1 MGFSKLP
8 KFKKELSR
16 IFSFRKN
23 IWIINSFFF
32 TYFFVD
38 DLLMKAF
45 PLYIKHLGISSS
57 WWGYILSG
65 GSLIGFFLIPPIGAL
80 ADKHGRK
87 PILFLSLSLAGLT
100 LVGIMVSPYA
110 LIIVGLMALIPIT
123 RSINNI
129 TVNPLLAH
137 TESQEERGFVFGVRD
152 VFLHSG
158 AALGTFAGGWFLA
171 ASYSGSSFRH
181 IFLIALLFLF
191 FTGLI
196 VYFFDEKTQN
206 TTGDEFKEGLLASF
220 KEINDKK
227 SLLILSLL
235 QVFRGFYPPLIA
247 FIPILGAEIG
257 LKSSHIMYVIAS
269 STGVT
274 ALLSLVGGKLSD
286 LLNRKKMYLTDIFF
300 DILIL
305 FALIFARNIYVFG
318 LGLGLIA
325 INSIFYANINA
336 YIYDLFEDGQASR
349 AVSVLSSTAKLT
361 GVFAP
366 AIIGFLWGIDRKIA
380 LGLGI
385 LGSGAALL
393 VGMYLL
399 PESEKDLARN

>member
-1 MGFSKLP
+1 M
-8 KFKKELSR
+8 
-16 IFSFRKN
+16 
-23 IWIINSFFF
+23 INSFFF

-38 DLLMKAF
+38 DLLIKAF

-65 GSLIGFFLIPPIGAL
+65 ASLIGFFIIPPIGAI

-87 PILFLSLSLAGLT
+87 PILYCSLSLAILAVIGILT
-100 LVGIMVSPYA
+100 SPYA
-110 LIIVGLMALIPIT
+110 FFAVGLMALIPVT

-129 TVNPLLAH
+129 SVNPLLAH
-137 TESQEERGFVFGVRD
+137 TESREERGFVFGIRD

-171 ASYSGSSFRH
+171 ASYAGSSFRH
-181 IFLIALLFLF
+181 IYLTALLFLF
-191 FTGLI
+191 FTGFI
-196 VYFFDEKTQN
+196 VYFIDRKTQSP
-206 TTGDEFKEGLLASF
+206 TSDEFKEGLLESF
-220 KEINDKK
+220 KEINDKR
-227 SLLILSLL
+227 SLFTLSLL

-286 LLNRKKMYLTDIFF
+286 LLNRKKMYMTDIFF
-300 DILIL
+300 DLLIL
-305 FALIFARNIYVFG
+305 FVLIFAQNIYVFS
-318 LGLGLIA
+318 LGLGLMA

-336 YIYDLFEDGQASR
+336 YIYDLFGKPRPAGQFPS
-349 AVSVLSSTAKLT
+349 
-361 GVFAP
+361 
-366 AIIGFLWGIDRKIA
+366 
-380 LGLGI
+380 
-385 LGSGAALL
+385 
-393 VGMYLL
+393 
-399 PESEKDLARN
+399 

>member
-1 MGFSKLP
+1 M
-8 KFKKELSR
+8 
-16 IFSFRKN
+16 
-23 IWIINSFFF
+23 INSFFF

-45 PLYIKHLGISSS
+45 PLYIKHLGISSF

-65 GSLIGFFLIPPIGAL
+65 ASLIGFFIIPPIGAL

-100 LVGIMVSPYA
+100 LLGIMVSPYA
-110 LIIVGLMALIPIT
+110 FIIIGLMALIPIT

-137 TESQEERGFVFGVRD
+137 SESQNERGFVFGVRD
-152 VFLHSG
+152 VFLHAG

-171 ASYSGSSFRH
+171 ASYSDNSFFH
-181 IFLIALLFLF
+181 IYLTALF
-191 FTGLI
+191 FLLLTGFI
-196 VYFFDEKTQN
+196 VYFFKEKTQSPI
-206 TTGDEFKEGLLASF
+206 GDEFREGLLKSF

-227 SLLILSLL
+227 PLFALSLL
-235 QVFRGFYPPLIA
+235 QVLRGFYPPLIA

-300 DILIL
+300 DLLIL
-305 FALIFARNIYVFG
+305 SALIFAQNIYVFG
-318 LGLGLIA
+318 LGLGLMA
-325 INSIFYANINA
+325 INSTFYANVNA
-336 YIYDLFEDGQASR
+336 YIYDIFEESQASR
-349 AVSVLSSTAKLT
+349 AVSILSSTEKMV

-366 AIIGFLWGIDRKIA
+366 AIIGFLWGVDRKIA
-380 LGLGI
+380 FSLGI
-385 LGSGAALL
+385 VGSGVALL

-399 PESEKDLARN
+399 PESARDLNSN